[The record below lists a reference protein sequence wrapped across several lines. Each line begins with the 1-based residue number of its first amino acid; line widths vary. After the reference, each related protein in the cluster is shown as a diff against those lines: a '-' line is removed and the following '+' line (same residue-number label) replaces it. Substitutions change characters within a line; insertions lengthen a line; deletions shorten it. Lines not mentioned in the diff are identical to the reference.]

1 MSKVLALRAN
11 LDLLSLVKAIG
22 ENPRSIGASGR
33 PNDCSQVCIQIAS
46 RGARALHGPP
56 RCPRRG
62 AVRRSAHLSPAR
74 SVAHARRHQSKKQPK
89 RSVLHLPSRRWT
101 RTRVVPHASATVSGD
116 AILKASATL
125 AAHGASA
132 AASWWAE
139 APHPRGSGLNAS
151 AISSSQNRMCGCST
165 ARSARCAGQQM
176 APGQRR

>member
-1 MSKVLALRAN
+1 VLRAN

-33 PNDCSQVCIQIAS
+33 PNDSSQVCIQIAS
-46 RGARALHGPP
+46 SGCSSTAHDPP

-62 AVRRSAHLSPAR
+62 AVRRSAHLSPVR

-116 AILKASATL
+116 AILKASARL

-165 ARSARCAGQQM
+165 ARSA
-176 APGQRR
+176 